1 MSFLCRSRV
10 GVVGF
15 VIRPKMENLK
25 PRWVGDSVTLTYH
38 HIVVSYAPFSF
49 SELHDRPIGVRLVK

>member
-1 MSFLCRSRV
+1 M
-10 GVVGF
+10 GF